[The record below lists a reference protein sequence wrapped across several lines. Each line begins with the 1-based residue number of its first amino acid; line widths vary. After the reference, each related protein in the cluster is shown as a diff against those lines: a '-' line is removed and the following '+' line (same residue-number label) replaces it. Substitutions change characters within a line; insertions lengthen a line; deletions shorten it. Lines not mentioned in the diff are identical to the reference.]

1 MGIKLHQ
8 HVFRHVWYCTCQ
20 PGDRG
25 CAGVLCGGLGND
37 HWMRLQIDNLLK
49 QVPDISLKRQVLEL
63 GGGVEMF
70 EKRVEKV

>member
-1 MGIKLHQ
+1 
-8 HVFRHVWYCTCQ
+8 
-20 PGDRG
+20 
-25 CAGVLCGGLGND
+25 
-37 HWMRLQIDNLLK
+37 MRLQIDNLLK